1 MHAEIFEIRF
11 CQHGADH
18 VGQSSDAQLQRCPIR
33 YIGKD
38 MLCDADMF
46 LFGLGNRKFRQGIMF
61 SFNDAVDIR
70 NMDALIK
77 TAVDL
82 GQMLI
87 DLNNDIFRLVKNS
100 LGNARGA

>member
-1 MHAEIFEIRF
+1 
-11 CQHGADH
+11 
-18 VGQSSDAQLQRCPIR
+18 
-33 YIGKD
+33 
-38 MLCDADMF
+38 
-46 LFGLGNRKFRQGIMF
+46 MF

-77 TAVDL
+77 TAVDP